1 MGNGERLLF
10 VNTLSI
16 TIKRTYSIS
25 LSSTKHSHT
34 PERWHNHSSR
44 SSLLP
49 FITRR
54 SLTVGDVIYP
64 VINGAETSFKV
75 FHDFSH
81 LPWWAVV
88 ITSTIILRAL
98 LTLPLAV
105 YQSRVLAKME
115 LLIPTLKEYQE
126 AVKHNVIVKCRRAN
140 LPVEEANRQF
150 KKAVNMTLVMI
161 KTLIVLNKA
170 LFCTVVGSNST

>member
-1 MGNGERLLF
+1 MAHCMQLPCVGWRLFVANGERLLF
-10 VNTLSI
+10 VK
-16 TIKRTYSIS
+16 TISTTINRTYSTS
-25 LSSTKHSHT
+25 LSSSKHLHS
-34 PERWHNHSSR
+34 PERLHGYSSGR
-44 SSLLP
+44 FLLP
-49 FITRR
+49 PITRR
-54 SLTVGDVIYP
+54 SLSAGNVIYP

-75 FHDFSH
+75 LHNLSH

-88 ITSTIILRAL
+88 IAATIILRTL

-105 YQSRVLAKME
+105 YQNRVFAKME

-150 KKAVNMTLVMI
+150 KIEVNII
-161 KTLIVLNKA
+161 KFHTPL
-170 LFCTVVGSNST
+170 